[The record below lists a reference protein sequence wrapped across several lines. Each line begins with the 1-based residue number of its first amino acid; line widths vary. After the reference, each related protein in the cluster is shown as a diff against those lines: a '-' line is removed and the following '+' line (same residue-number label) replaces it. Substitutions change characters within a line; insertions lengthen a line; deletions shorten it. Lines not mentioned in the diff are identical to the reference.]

1 MFEQIISLT
10 ETSCSLGLTSGFS
23 IFSLEIRWYALSYI
37 FGLILGQIYL
47 KNIIKLSHYKGFIQE
62 KHIESFLLWA
72 MLGIIIGGRL
82 GYVVFYNFH
91 YYITNPHMIFY
102 VWQGGMSFHG
112 GLIGIILV
120 SFLYAKSH
128 KIRFLALMDLI
139 CLAAPIGIFLGR
151 ISNFLNGELWGRKSE
166 LPWSLVFKC
175 AGPDSRH
182 PSQIYEAFLE
192 GLCIFVILYY
202 CISKAKFLN
211 KPGRIAGLFCIL
223 YGMARIFVEFF
234 REPDRHIGA
243 IYYNYTMGMI
253 LSIPLIILGIYLYSR
268 TIKILNKE

>member
-1 MFEQIISLT
+1 M
-10 ETSCSLGLTSGFS
+10 C
-23 IFSLEIRWYALSYI
+23 R
-37 FGLILGQIYL
+37 
-47 KNIIKLSHYKGFIQE
+47 
-62 KHIESFLLWA
+62 
-72 MLGIIIGGRL
+72 
-82 GYVVFYNFH
+82 
-91 YYITNPHMIFY
+91 
-102 VWQGGMSFHG
+102 
-112 GLIGIILV
+112 
-120 SFLYAKSH
+120 
-128 KIRFLALMDLI
+128 
-139 CLAAPIGIFLGR
+139 
-151 ISNFLNGELWGRKSE
+151 
-166 LPWSLVFKC
+166 
-175 AGPDSRH
+175 PDSRH

-211 KPGRIAGLFCIL
+211 KPGRIAGIFCIL